1 MLDVRHLPTK
11 TQIVFSRS
19 NLTGLSPLKLS
30 TSENRCN
37 SNLIYSSIPS
47 SSWSLR
53 VWVSPTRARHRG
65 GAPTTRNHL
74 HSLFQSMVMVS
85 VKGWVNLPFSHHYR
99 GNWEYEIHATFDRT
113 VLQVL
118 KRPIV
123 NDWLLRRWQWLTITA
138 ACGFAIILLNW
149 VATNLHGDGDK
160 LPAHSVSLH

>member
-1 MLDVRHLPTK
+1 MKLCCVDCFFVCFSYLWVSVWSLRLWIILKFMLDVRHLPTK

-74 HSLFQSMVMVS
+74 HSLFQSS
-85 VKGWVNLPFSHHYR
+85 FPAWLWCQSKGGWIFR
-99 GNWEYEIHATFDRT
+99 F
-113 VLQVL
+113 
-118 KRPIV
+118 PI
-123 NDWLLRRWQWLTITA
+123 
-138 ACGFAIILLNW
+138 IIGETESTRFTQPSTEQYCKCWKGRL
-149 VATNLHGDGDK
+149 
-160 LPAHSVSLH
+160 